1 MELPRSEFVDPAEAA
16 AANEVL
22 ARPKN
27 EAVGNIS
34 LKDLKPV
41 FKEHQQPSPDRLDP
55 DYCWFFPA
63 LAYCMMG
70 MDKSLFELYFWALDK
85 SLEVR
90 SYKADKLLA
99 TFSGADVTNNPW
111 FYIIQ
116 GIPKDTADDFK
127 NYIETYEFRRP
138 VDSKWCLRG
147 QYVRY
152 PDPFYT
158 GTPKVGVDLCVL
170 LPVCLTTKRKVI
182 ILTAPGLALENLEL
196 GIVKYE

>member
-1 MELPRSEFVDPAEAA
+1 MELPRSEFVDPVEAA

-27 EAVGNIS
+27 EAAGNTS

-41 FKEHQQPSPDRLDP
+41 FKEHQQSSPDRLDP

-85 SLEVR
+85 SLEIR

-99 TFSGADVTNNPW
+99 TFAGADVTNNPW
-111 FYIIQ
+111 FYTIQ
-116 GIPKDTADDFK
+116 GIPKDVSEDFK
-127 NYIETYEFRRP
+127 NYIETYEFRRQ

-152 PDPFYT
+152 Q
-158 GTPKVGVDLCVL
+158 
-170 LPVCLTTKRKVI
+170 I
-182 ILTAPGLALENLEL
+182 HSILAHL
-196 GIVKYE
+196 K